1 MLNSINLLGRLVK
14 DPELR
19 KTNSDVSFATFTL
32 AVDNSVKEA
41 DGTRGTCFLDC
52 RIYREAAENLVK
64 FVRKG
69 NKVAVSGS
77 INQRNFERKDGTK
90 GKAYEIIVD
99 AVEYLTP
106 KSQEQLE
113 DEILDDEDC
122 GYDSCGSLDGEKYTD
137 KDGKEHVL
145 KAVPPEPKF
154 DPMTG
159 KPLKP
164 SKK

>member
-1 MLNSINLLGRLVK
+1 MLNSINLIGRVTK

-32 AVDNSVKEA
+32 AVDNVAKEA

-52 RIYREAAENLVK
+52 RIYREAAENLAK

-69 NKVAVSGS
+69 NKVAISGS
-77 INQRNFERKDGTK
+77 INQRNFVRQDGTK

-106 KSQEQLE
+106 KSEEQLE
-113 DEILDDEDC
+113 DDEDC
-122 GYDSCGSLDGEKYTD
+122 GLDACGSLDGEKYTD
-137 KDGKEHVL
+137 KDGKEQVL